1 MIVLLIVV
9 AAVVLLAVVLS
20 VGGGFGGFGGAGPVV
35 HRRIVYRRPSRR
47 VITEHRVVDDPVG
60 VEDPLYRP

>member
-20 VGGGFGGFGGAGPVV
+20 MGGGLGRFGSAGPVV

-47 VITEHRVVDDPVG
+47 VITEHHVVDDPVRAD
-60 VEDPLYRP
+60 DPLYRP